1 LADFNYGGTADDLL
15 VFKAVT
21 NRILG

>member
-21 NRILG
+21 NRLLS

>member
-1 LADFNYGGTADDLL
+1 LADFNYGGTDDDLL

-21 NRILG
+21 NRLLS